1 MTSRW
6 KLHNFL
12 LVMWKLDVIP
22 SEELDKWS
30 IRKIDRQ
37 RAERSV
43 IGVASKYKL
52 P

>member
-12 LVMWKLDVIP
+12 LVMWKLGIVP
-22 SEELDKWS
+22 SEELDKWD
-30 IRKIDRQ
+30 IRKVDRWN
-37 RAERSV
+37 AERSV